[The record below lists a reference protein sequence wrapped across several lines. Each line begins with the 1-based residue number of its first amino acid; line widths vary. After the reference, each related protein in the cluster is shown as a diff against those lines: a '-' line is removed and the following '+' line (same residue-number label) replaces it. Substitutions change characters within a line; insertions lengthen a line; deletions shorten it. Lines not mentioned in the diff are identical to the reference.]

1 MSNRFASVNRYILE
15 PTKPRIRCNPP
26 EARNSLTNHAVFCL
40 TNPGRDWPPEGGPC
54 EILPVGAAL
63 ASARPHPVP
72 AVRDSDLNYS
82 QVAGEQ
88 KLTQEEQEPKSVS

>member
-15 PTKPRIRCNPP
+15 PTKPRTRCNPP
-26 EARNSLTNHAVFCL
+26 EARNSLTDHAVFCL
-40 TNPGRDWPPEGGPC
+40 TNPGRDWPPEGGLC

-82 QVAGEQ
+82 QVAGGQ